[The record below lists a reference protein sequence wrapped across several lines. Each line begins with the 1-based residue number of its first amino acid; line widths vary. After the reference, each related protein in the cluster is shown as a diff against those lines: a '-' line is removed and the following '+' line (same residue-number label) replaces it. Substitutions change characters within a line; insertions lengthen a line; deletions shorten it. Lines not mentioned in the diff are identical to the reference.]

1 MKKIYYIPDSS
12 ADDAK
17 ASVIFNV
24 TQLKSNPKNVS
35 TLPNCCDRIR
45 HMYNKHVH
53 VYFRLILKTESSYC
67 LYPKKEDLP
76 RY

>member
-53 VYFRLILKTESSYC
+53 
-67 LYPKKEDLP
+67 
-76 RY
+76 